1 MTQATEVGR
10 RTRVTRPYPSF
21 TLEEALSVARAIY
34 DSNAGL
40 PFDRELLAHALGTTP
55 KSSGFTTRLN
65 ASAAYGLTEGGY
77 NDAVISITELG
88 AAVVASG
95 ASDEMYSRAIAAA
108 AAYPD
113 IFGRFYQMLNG
124 RRLPQSAN
132 LHSILQ
138 RDLEVRADLAV
149 ECLDILR
156 SNGEFAGIIT
166 EVAGEYF
173 VSLPEAD
180 AVPQAGH
187 SPGMTGAMIGAERP
201 MPYET
206 RAQPDTPA
214 LRPALSETNRIFIGH
229 VGESDAARY
238 VASMLDEFGILSAG
252 SHIQED
258 GAGLLMPQEV
268 SRAMRD
274 SSAAILVFRD
284 DEDAWRSRDKML
296 GMLGAASVLFADRVV
311 MLHEGGARLSI
322 DMDGFN
328 HIDFDHERPG
338 ESALNLLVALHK
350 AGVISVTAP

>member
-1 MTQATEVGR
+1 MMQATEVGR
-10 RTRVTRPYPSF
+10 RTRVIRPYPSY
-21 TLEEALSVARAIY
+21 TLQEALSVARAIH

-40 PFDRELLAHALGTTP
+40 PFDRELLAQALGTTP

-88 AAVVASG
+88 EAVVASTG
-95 ASDEMYSRAIAAA
+95 SDAVPGSAVAAA
-108 AAYPD
+108 ATNPD
-113 IFGRFYQMLNG
+113 IFGRFYEMLNG

-138 RDLEVRADLAV
+138 RDLEVRADLTV

-166 EVAGEYF
+166 EVAGEYC
-173 VSLPEAD
+173 VNLPEAGT
-180 AVPQAGH
+180 APQTGR
-187 SPGMTGAMIGAERP
+187 SPGMIGAELP
-201 MPYET
+201 TPYET

-284 DEDAWRSRDKML
+284 DDDAWRSRDKML
-296 GMLGAASVLFADRVV
+296 SMLGAASVLFDDRVV

-322 DMDGFN
+322 GADGLN
-328 HIDFDHERPG
+328 HVDFDHERPG